1 MWERLWGYCTA
12 SEVRV
17 FFKLLQIAIQSKFT
31 FCIHL
36 LSYVGSSEREW
47 RTNDTEKKTTVK
59 KNGAIREKT
68 NILKH

>member
-12 SEVRV
+12 PEVRD
-17 FFKLLQIAIQSKFT
+17 FSKLLQIAIRSKFT
-31 FCIHL
+31 VRIYL
-36 LSYVGSSEREW
+36 LRYVGSNEGEW
-47 RTNDTEKKTTVK
+47 RTNDTEKKSTVK

>member
-12 SEVRV
+12 PEVRD
-17 FFKLLQIAIQSKFT
+17 FFKLLQIAIRSKFT
-31 FCIHL
+31 FRIYL
-36 LSYVGSSEREW
+36 LSCVGSNEREW
-47 RTNDTEKKTTVK
+47 RTNDTENKSTVK